1 MLVLL
6 RITIGWHFLYQ
17 GLWKLDNP
25 SFTSAG
31 FLSQAKGPWADT
43 FHGMIP
49 DYYGRER
56 LDRAKLFAKWDA
68 FVERATKHYALT
80 PEQTKTA
87 SRALNGKKGL
97 ADQFFADNEEA
108 LANYFYD
115 LDRWQKAGKDPH
127 LNGVEFQKKRVYDKE
142 KALLAQAAPWLNQI
156 DSWGAE
162 LQASI
167 RDSLTPEQSAKPDLP
182 VDEASLAGTDKFITY
197 TNILI
202 GLCLMV
208 GLLTRFASFSGALFL
223 LSIVLAQPEWPGIY
237 PPAPAAAGRSL
248 VVTKEV
254 VEMVAMF
261 ALAAL
266 PVGRWGGLDFFIH
279 NLFTRRLSGIRDSR

>member
-31 FLSQAKGPWADT
+31 FLSQAKGPWADD
-43 FHGMIP
+43 FHALIP
-49 DYYGRER
+49 DYYGYER
-56 LDRAKLFAKWDA
+56 LDEKKLFAKWENL
-68 FVERATKHYALT
+68 VERAKAKYSLT
-80 PEQTKTA
+80 PEQQQ
-87 SRALNGKKGL
+87 RAAVALAAKKGL
-97 ADQFFADNEEA
+97 AQQFFVDNEEP
-108 LANYFYD
+108 LKNYFYD
-115 LDRWQKAGKDPH
+115 LNRWREAGKDPH
-127 LNGVEFQKKRVYDKE
+127 FNGTEFHKKRVYDKE
-142 KALLAQAAPWLNQI
+142 KSLLAQAGPWLNQM

-162 LQASI
+162 IKADIWST
-167 RDSLTPEQSAKPDLP
+167 LTPEQRARGDLP
-182 VDEASLAGTDKFITY
+182 VDEVSLAGMDQFITF
-197 TNILI
+197 TNIAI

-208 GLLTRFASFSGALFL
+208 GLFTRFASFSGAVFL
-223 LSIVLAQPEWPGIY
+223 LSIVLSQPEWPGIY

-266 PVGRWGGLDFFIH
+266 PVGRWGGLDFFVH
-279 NLFTRRLSGIRDSR
+279 NLFVRRLFGKRDSR